1 MRRRDWRRWSCPAGT
16 KRRSPWK
23 SGSSRW
29 RRRRR
34 SRTRPRD
41 RCSRLG
47 RCRLHDHLRNGHRA
61 WRRRRRSRRR
71 GTRSSRSG
79 SHGRR
84 GLLGDRLWTFSC
96 RGLGGSRFLG
106 SCPHGQQHGRRQRQ
120 REKQAHRCK
129 TVWNTTHDTL
139 RNYRNG
145 GRPKVARGKGFAATR
160 AANRIRAHGSRMYQ
174 PAMRA
179 CVGGPR
185 WYSPV
190 GDRCSLTWESSGT
203 VSCENSPRSS
213 DATTAAA
220 ERTAQLLACAQRT
233 QCESCCGCS
242 VGWSWSPP
250 ELAPAPWQMTN
261 RAPLALAS
269 HGTGLPFASGIR
281 SA

>member
-1 MRRRDWRRWSCPAGT
+1 LRRRDWRRWSCPAGT

-79 SHGRR
+79 SRGRR
-84 GLLGDRLWTFSC
+84 GLHRTAFGLSVAGAWAGADSWDRARTDSSMVAGRSSESSRHTAAKLYGTQRMTHSGIGAM
-96 RGLGGSRFLG
+96 GLAKGRVDEKDSSRRKRLIAFERKL
-106 SCPHGQQHGRRQRQ
+106 
-120 REKQAHRCK
+120 E
-129 TVWNTTHDTL
+129 T
-139 RNYRNG
+139 
-145 GRPKVARGKGFAATR
+145 
-160 AANRIRAHGSRMYQ
+160 YQ
-174 PAMRA
+174 PAIRE

-185 WYSPV
+185 WYSPM
-190 GDRCSLTWESSGT
+190 GDRCSVTCDWSGT
-203 VSCENSPRSS
+203 ASGEAAPRSS
-213 DATTAAA
+213 DTTIAAV
-220 ERTAQLLACAQRT
+220 ERTAQLFACAQRT

-250 ELAPAPWQMTN
+250 ELAPAPWQMTD
-261 RAPLALAS
+261 RASLAPAS